1 MAMEQAKRR
10 TERVSGISNVTYD
23 LLALLTNK
31 LEGVAAIEEYK
42 MDAQEAGDREVQT
55 LLDQLQQQAR
65 QDVDKL
71 RAALRSR
78 LS

>member
-1 MAMEQAKRR
+1 MEQAKRR